1 MTERLEALEGNLI
14 VLRQAVE
21 VLTRLDDVT
30 YATGGAAP
38 DVGLSPVGV
47 HFRHVFDHYRA
58 FLSGL
63 ASDEIDYDSRQR
75 QTPVEQDRQLA
86 IATALGFV
94 TDLGRLP
101 MELGDRPIRITVRS
115 VANHAAEAD
124 WSHSSLKREL
134 QFLVSHTVHHY
145 ALIKELLRRAGFDAG
160 EDFGVAPST
169 IAALRPSVACA
180 R

>member
-1 MTERLEALEGNLI
+1 MTERLEAVEGNLI

-21 VLTRLDDVT
+21 VLSRLDDTT
-30 YATGGAAP
+30 YASGGG
-38 DVGLSPVGV
+38 DQGLSPAGV

-58 FLSGL
+58 FLMGL
-63 ASDEIDYDSRQR
+63 ATDEIDYDARNRQV
-75 QTPVEQDRQLA
+75 PLEHDRQLA
-86 IATALGFV
+86 IQTALGFL

-101 MELGDRPIRITVRS
+101 AELADRPVRVTARS
-115 VANHAAEAD
+115 VASHEPGPD
-124 WSHSSLKREL
+124 WSQSSLKREL

-169 IAALRPSVACA
+169 LAALRNDACA

>member
-14 VLRQAVE
+14 VLQQAVE
-21 VLTRLDDVT
+21 VLRRLDDET

-38 DVGLSPVGV
+38 ADGLSPVGV

-58 FLSGL
+58 FLAGL
-63 ASDEIDYDSRQR
+63 AGDAIDYDNRQR
-75 QTPVEQDRQLA
+75 QTPVEQDRRLA
-86 IATALGFV
+86 IATALGFA

-101 MELGDRPIRITVRS
+101 LGLGDRPIRISVRS

-124 WSHSSLKREL
+124 WSQSSVKREL

-145 ALIKELLRRAGFDAG
+145 ALIKELLRRAGFDPG

-169 IAALRPSVACA
+169 IAALRPDIACA